1 MNEQEFSDSFE
12 ILTHKQRCLFE
23 ILKDPD
29 NRVALHTYYLRNSER
44 WCTSLY
50 EKRKMTVLSYY
61 DTIAEAIAGHTKFK
75 KEYGFV

>member
-1 MNEQEFSDSFE
+1 MNEQESNDSFE
-12 ILTHKQRCLFE
+12 ILEYKQRCLFE

-50 EKRKMTVLSYY
+50 EKRKMAVLSYY
-61 DTIAEAIAGHTKFK
+61 DSIAEAIAGHNKFK